1 MSGYERHQS
10 QQAIYQQALKK
21 VKQHEYANNRKEI
34 KNRLAQQSIAGSDES
49 AKSQARLQLNLENL
63 ADRAKQVHGDAIPYD
78 LDSADILNGIKKEMQ
93 SKGVDDRL
101 LKNYLEKGDK
111 ELFYKLGREK
121 GPNPQGGIRGIVNSF
136 ASENGVLEFVNPIG
150 KLTEA
155 IDTMVQK
162 IPSLT
167 EEQWDSFAREKL

>member
-21 VKQHEYANNRKEI
+21 VKQHEYVNNRKEI
-34 KNRLAQQSIAGSDES
+34 KNRLAQQSIAGEDD
-49 AKSQARLQLNLENL
+49 ATKSHARLQLHIEEL
-63 ADRAKQVHGDAIPYD
+63 ADKAKQIHGDAISYD
-78 LDSADILNGIKKEMQ
+78 LNSKQVLNGVQKEMQ

-111 ELFYKLGREK
+111 ELFYTLGRDK
-121 GPNPQGGIRGIVNSF
+121 GPNPQGGIKAIVNKF
-136 ASENGVLEFVNPIG
+136 ASKNGWLEAINPIG
-150 KLTEA
+150 KITET
-155 IDTMVQK
+155 IDDIVQK
-162 IPSLT
+162 IPTLS